1 MIESIWIIGI
11 GPVLVNK
18 QFKLDL
24 HRLYPA
30 ITFNDAILPNNIYD
44 SIRLLYDT
52 CGIHYYSYTKYL
64 NQTMG
69 NFMMEHLS
77 KLYPNK
83 HIIRIPHT
91 YKVNAYY
98 KPTEKYIDAFMDS
111 TVLNYDTT
119 FFCTIRCCCKYL
131 LDDERFIIRIAT

>member
-1 MIESIWIIGI
+1 MIETIWIIGV
-11 GPVLVNK
+11 GPVLVHK

-30 ITFNDAILPNNIYD
+30 ITLNDVILPKNVYD

-52 CGIHYYSYTKYL
+52 CGIHYYAYTKYM

-98 KPTEKYIDAFMDS
+98 KPTEKYIDAFID
-111 TVLNYDTT
+111 TTILNEDTT
-119 FFCTIRCCCKYL
+119 FFCTIRCYCKYL
-131 LDDERFIIRIAT
+131 LDDERFIIRVAT